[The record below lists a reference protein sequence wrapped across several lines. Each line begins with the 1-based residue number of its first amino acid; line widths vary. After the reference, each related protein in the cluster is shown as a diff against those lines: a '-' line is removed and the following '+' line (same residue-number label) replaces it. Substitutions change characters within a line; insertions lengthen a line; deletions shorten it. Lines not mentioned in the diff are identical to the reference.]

1 MIGLPWSRDGSAG
14 QDVGPTSLEH
24 GDLALEATH
33 VELGRGGRPV
43 LSDFNLALH
52 AGELVSIIG
61 PNGVGKSTAL
71 SVLAGDV
78 AADGGAVALMG
89 RDPTNL
95 APAELARC
103 RSVMTQHHRFPFDF
117 TVTEV
122 VEMGRW
128 SAPTRVGPIDGED
141 AALAAALA
149 SADLGDLV
157 DRAVTQLSGGE
168 RARVAFARTML
179 QQAPVVLADEP
190 TASLDLRH
198 QHLLMRQLRAR
209 AEGGAAVVVVIHD
222 LALAAEYSDRVVL
235 LAPGGSTPGA
245 EPVAD
250 VLVPERL
257 EAAYRCR
264 IVIGHHPVN
273 GTPIPFFLTEVEQ
286 A

>member
-1 MIGLPWSRDGSAG
+1 MTSRVRRLVGGAGRKSDPARIGQGA
-14 QDVGPTSLEH
+14 V
-24 GDLALEATH
+24 ALEASDIA
-33 VELGRGGRPV
+33 LARGGRPV
-43 LSDFNLALH
+43 LTDFNLTLRG
-52 AGELVSIIG
+52 GELVSIIG

-78 AADGGAVALMG
+78 PADSGMVSVLGS
-89 RDPTNL
+89 DPRRL
-95 APAELARC
+95 APVELARR

-128 SAPTRVGPIDGED
+128 AAPTSAGGQGDD
-141 AALAAALA
+141 AELAGALA
-149 SADLGDLV
+149 SADLDDLA
-157 DRAVTQLSGGE
+157 DRPVTELSGGE
-168 RARVAFARTML
+168 RARVAFARMML
-179 QQAPVVLADEP
+179 QGSPVVLADEP

-198 QHLLMRQLRAR
+198 QHLLMRQLRDRAR
-209 AEGGAAVVVVIHD
+209 AGAAVAAVLHD

-235 LAPGGSTPGA
+235 LAPGGVTSGA

-264 IVIGHHPVN
+264 IVIGTHPVS
-273 GTPIPFFLTEVEQ
+273 GTPVPFFLG
-286 A
+286 